1 MMKIII
7 RVKWY
12 KRRD

>member
-1 MMKIII
+1 MMKIIL

-12 KRRD
+12 KRKD